1 MQEGRKKK
9 ERKRKKG
16 GKYRELL
23 LLPDLIFPISAVE
36 VLVLILSSGH
46 FQNRVAWIPNILQA
60 SLCVPGSWCLRGDG
74 QSWANS
80 TSHHLARGLCHQV
93 SW

>member
-36 VLVLILSSGH
+36 VPFLILSET
-46 FQNRVAWIPNILQA
+46 
-60 SLCVPGSWCLRGDG
+60 
-74 QSWANS
+74 
-80 TSHHLARGLCHQV
+80 TSVRF
-93 SW
+93 

>member
-1 MQEGRKKK
+1 MQFNVYQSSRAGQWSEHRSNAPDQKKNKIKKQKERNMQEGRKKK

-36 VLVLILSSGH
+36 VPVLILSET
-46 FQNRVAWIPNILQA
+46 
-60 SLCVPGSWCLRGDG
+60 
-74 QSWANS
+74 
-80 TSHHLARGLCHQV
+80 TSVRF
-93 SW
+93 